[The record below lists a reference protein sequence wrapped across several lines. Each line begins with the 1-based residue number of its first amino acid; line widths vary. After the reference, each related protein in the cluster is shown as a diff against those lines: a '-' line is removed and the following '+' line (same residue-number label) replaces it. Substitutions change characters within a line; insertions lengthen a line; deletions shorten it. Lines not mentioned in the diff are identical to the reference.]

1 MKEYIKKNFIETV
14 RDFTAFGDPLILIIL
29 SALILGLD
37 KNLIYILIGLIFIE
51 LVSRGI
57 RIFYYKDRP
66 RKETHNNFLE
76 KLDASSFPSI
86 HSARSSFVFLV
97 LYSLTNY
104 PANLLFILLFL
115 IVGFTRIILKK
126 HYLIDIIFGF
136 IIGGITYLI
145 WLSII

>member
-1 MKEYIKKNFIETV
+1 MKEYVKKNFIETV
-14 RDFTAFGDPLILIIL
+14 RDFTAFGNPLILFIL
-29 SALILGLD
+29 STLVLGLD

-66 RKETHNNFLE
+66 RKEAHNNFLE

-115 IVGFTRIILKK
+115 IVGFTRIMLKK
-126 HYLIDIIFGF
+126 HYLIDVLFGF

-145 WLSII
+145 WLAII

>member
-1 MKEYIKKNFIETV
+1 MKEYVKKNFIETV
-14 RDFTAFGDPLILIIL
+14 RDFTAFGNPLILFIL
-29 SALILGLD
+29 STLVLGLD

-66 RKETHNNFLE
+66 RKEAHNNFLE

-86 HSARSSFVFLV
+86 HSARSSFIFLV

-115 IVGFTRIILKK
+115 IVGFTRIMLKK
-126 HYLIDIIFGF
+126 HYLIDVLFGF

-145 WLSII
+145 WLAII

>member
-14 RDFTAFGDPLILIIL
+14 RDFTAFGNPLILFIL
-29 SALILGLD
+29 STLVLGLD

-86 HSARSSFVFLV
+86 HSARSSFIFLV
-97 LYSLTNY
+97 LYSLTNH

-115 IVGFTRIILKK
+115 IVGFTRIMLKK
-126 HYLIDIIFGF
+126 HYLIDVLFGF

-145 WLSII
+145 WLAII

>member
-1 MKEYIKKNFIETV
+1 MKEYVKKNFIETV
-14 RDFTAFGDPLILIIL
+14 RDFTAFGNPLILFIL
-29 SALILGLD
+29 SALVLGLD
-37 KNLIYILIGLIFIE
+37 KNLFYILIGLIIIE

-57 RIFYYKDRP
+57 RIFYYMDRS
-66 RKETHNNFLE
+66 RKEAHNNFLE

-115 IVGFTRIILKK
+115 IVGFTRVLLKK
-126 HYLIDIIFGF
+126 YYIIDVLSGF
-136 IIGGITYLI
+136 IIGG
-145 WLSII
+145 

>member
-115 IVGFTRIILKK
+115 IVGFTRVLLKK
-126 HYLIDIIFGF
+126 YYIIDVLSGF
-136 IIGGITYLI
+136 IIGG
-145 WLSII
+145 

>member
-1 MKEYIKKNFIETV
+1 MKEYVKKNFIETV
-14 RDFTAFGDPLILIIL
+14 RDFTAFGNPLILFIL
-29 SALILGLD
+29 SALVLGLD

-66 RKETHNNFLE
+66 RKEAHNNFLE

-86 HSARSSFVFLV
+86 HSARSSFIFLV

-115 IVGFTRIILKK
+115 IVGFTRIMLKK
-126 HYLIDIIFGF
+126 HYLIDVLFGF

-145 WLSII
+145 WLAII